1 MTDKVELKKISC
13 YDLSDFEKTLP
24 KKERETI
31 NSVLKKS
38 DAYNKRTY
46 KGIGELA
53 TKEELNSFYSGIGDD
68 LAKKLK
74 DFNAKKEQVTNIQ
87 DVIFDCSTYDE
98 KKYTQAIKSITTNNV
113 TDVFKNGCD
122 IGSHTACFYDE
133 NRLVNWRSEDKVKE
147 DIKYIRCVLQTYCK
161 DNGID
166 CSKLDKEE
174 FKYEKTDDSYTCDK
188 DNLLDRYMSLIN
200 DTNYLRDKVTQLF
213 TQNNSK
219 KLENAIDIR
228 YNNAIKNKE

>member
-1 MTDKVELKKISC
+1 M
-13 YDLSDFEKTLP
+13 
-24 KKERETI
+24 
-31 NSVLKKS
+31 
-38 DAYNKRTY
+38 
-46 KGIGELA
+46 
-53 TKEELNSFYSGIGDD
+53 
-68 LAKKLK
+68 
-74 DFNAKKEQVTNIQ
+74 
-87 DVIFDCSTYDE
+87 
-98 KKYTQAIKSITTNNV
+98 
-113 TDVFKNGCD
+113 FKNGCD

-147 DIKYIRCVLQTYCK
+147 DINYIRCVLQTYCK

-219 KLENAIDIR
+219 KLKMQLIFVTIMQLKTKSSLK
-228 YNNAIKNKE
+228 ILHLLLFLTVP